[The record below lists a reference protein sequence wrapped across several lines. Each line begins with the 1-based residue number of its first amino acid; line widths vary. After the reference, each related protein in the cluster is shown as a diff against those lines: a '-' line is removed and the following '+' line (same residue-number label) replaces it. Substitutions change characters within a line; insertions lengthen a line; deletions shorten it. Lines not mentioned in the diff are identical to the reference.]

1 MNVII
6 SLLLTIIFLL
16 SGCKAIEVGTLKGVD
31 EVIETEI
38 KELEQEK

>member
-1 MNVII
+1 MNII
-6 SLLLTIIFLL
+6 FYILIMIFLL
-16 SGCKAIEVGTLKGVD
+16 SGCKAIEVSTLEVAD